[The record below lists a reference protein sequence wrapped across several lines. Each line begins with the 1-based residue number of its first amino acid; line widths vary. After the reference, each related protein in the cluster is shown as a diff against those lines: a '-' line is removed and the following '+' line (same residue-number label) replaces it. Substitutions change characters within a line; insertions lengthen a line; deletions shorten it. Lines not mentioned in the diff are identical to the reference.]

1 MPTQNNKKPRGN
13 TKSNQF
19 VLVVNSKIKEP
30 LEATITDLATIQET
44 LIHYSRFKYIFT
56 IIHDKDPEKTAH
68 LHAFITL
75 FEPIT
80 LHDLLNELIELLNCV
95 SEQISLEPTYNDF
108 LGVQYLIH
116 KNDAN
121 KEPYELDNI
130 KSNNNEELLRRM
142 ALKYQNEEDTIREAL
157 NTSDT
162 MQDLLTK
169 ISLAD
174 AKKYQSI
181 WTTLLKERKKDIE
194 SLGEAYNQAINDYN
208 ALYTFTTRLIDT
220 LINTLNEHEKRLIN
234 LEDYINTLNEFNI
247 L

>member
-1 MPTQNNKKPRGN
+1 MKPQNNKPRGN

-19 VLVVNSKIKEP
+19 LLVVNSKIKEP
-30 LEATITDLATIQET
+30 LADTLSDLATIQET

-56 IIHDKDPEKTAH
+56 IIHDKDPIKTPH
-68 LHAFITL
+68 LHAYITL
-75 FEPIT
+75 YEAIT

-95 SEQISLEPTYNDF
+95 SEQLSLEPTYNDF

-116 KNDAN
+116 KNDLN
-121 KEPYELDNI
+121 KEPYELECI
-130 KSNNNEELLRRM
+130 KTNNNEELLRRM
-142 ALKYQNEEDTIREAL
+142 ALKYQSEEDTIREAL
-157 NTSDT
+157 STSDT

-181 WTTLLKERKKDIE
+181 WTTLLRERKKDIE

-208 ALYTFTTRLIDT
+208 ALYNFTTHLLAT
-220 LINTLNEHEKRLIN
+220 LRNTLNEHEKRLID
-234 LEDYINTLNEFNI
+234 LDGYENTLNEFNI